1 MENNEIGKVYVY
13 ESRSKLAAALC
24 SQCQPGKAG
33 AHLRN
38 GLTTESWSLFLAEY
52 AKRAFAKGASV
63 ETLATYF
70 VALGAGNMSQVRQ
83 AFECLRVND
92 GTPKGAAF
100 LPLSA
105 QATSLAFTGSD
116 V

>member
-1 MENNEIGKVYVY
+1 MEKQIGNVYVY

-24 SQCQPGKAG
+24 SQVQPGKAG
-33 AHLRN
+33 EHLRN

-52 AKRAFAKGASV
+52 AKRAFSKGASV

-70 VALGAGNMSQVRQ
+70 IALGAGNMSQVRQ
-83 AFECLRVND
+83 AFECLRIND

-100 LPLSA
+100 LPLEPKA
-105 QATSLAFTGSD
+105 APLAFTGSD